1 MKEFKGTPGKFT
13 HDVIES
19 GSGEVF
25 VSVLNADGVSIAFC
39 GKDKIAEANAQLF
52 SAAPDLL
59 EALQNMIGAFDNPIV
74 RRKLPSDFNS
84 EAIQSART
92 AITKALGE
100 TK

>member
-1 MKEFKGTPGKFT
+1 MREFKGTPGKFT

-19 GSGEVF
+19 CSGEVF
-25 VSVLNADGVSIAFC
+25 VSVLDADGVSIAFC

-59 EALQNMIGAFDNPIV
+59 EALQCIIHALGYGSSMDVAKGEEMA
-74 RRKLPSDFNS
+74 RA
-84 EAIQSART
+84 AIA
-92 AITKALGE
+92 KALGE

>member
-1 MKEFKGTPGKFT
+1 MSEFKGTPGKFT

-19 GSGEVF
+19 CSGEVF
-25 VSVLNADGVSIAFC
+25 VSVLDADGVLIAFC

-59 EALQNMIGAFDNPIV
+59 EALQNLITDYDNFREKQGRQDSPQNTMM
-74 RRKLPSDFNS
+74 L
-84 EAIQSART
+84 SARA

>member
-1 MKEFKGTPGKFT
+1 MSEFKGTPGKFT

-19 GSGEVF
+19 CSGEVF
-25 VSVLNADGVSIAFC
+25 VSVLDADGVSIAFC

-59 EALQNMIGAFDNPIV
+59 AVLQSIV
-74 RRKLPSDFNS
+74 ELQTRGYIVLGEKYTAAMND
-84 EAIQSART
+84 AIA
-92 AITKALGE
+92 KALGE

>member
-1 MKEFKGTPGKFT
+1 MSEFKGTPGKFT

-19 GSGEVF
+19 CSGEVF
-25 VSVLNADGVSIAFC
+25 VSVLDADGVSIAFC

-59 EALQNMIGAFDNPIV
+59 EELQ
-74 RRKLPSDFNS
+74 KLRAYVIDVCAVDEEDCHAEHPLMSS
-84 EAIQSART
+84 KS

>member
-1 MKEFKGTPGKFT
+1 MSEFKGTPGKFT

-19 GSGEVF
+19 CSGEVF
-25 VSVLNADGVSIAFC
+25 VSVLDADGVSIAFC

-59 EALQNMIGAFDNPIV
+59 AVLQSIV
-74 RRKLPSDFNS
+74 ELQTRGYIVLGEKYTAAMND
-84 EAIQSART
+84 AIAKAR
-92 AITKALGE
+92 GE

>member
-1 MKEFKGTPGKFT
+1 MSEFKGTPGKFT
-13 HDVIES
+13 YDVIES
-19 GSGEVF
+19 CSGEVF
-25 VSVLNADGVSIAFC
+25 VSVLDADGVSIAFC

-59 EALQNMIGAFDNPIV
+59 AVLQSIV
-74 RRKLPSDFNS
+74 ELQTRGYIVLGEKYTATMND
-84 EAIQSART
+84 

>member
-1 MKEFKGTPGKFT
+1 MSEFKGTPGKFT

-19 GSGEVF
+19 CSGEVF
-25 VSVLNADGVSIAFC
+25 VSVLDADGVSIAFC

-59 EALQNMIGAFDNPIV
+59 AALQRMVPLYESLLNDCGLGHKDLIDN
-74 RRKLPSDFNS
+74 
-84 EAIQSART
+84 ARA

>member
-1 MKEFKGTPGKFT
+1 MSEFKGTPGKFT

-19 GSGEVF
+19 CCGEVF
-25 VSVLNADGVSIAFC
+25 VSVLDADGVSIAFC

-59 EALQNMIGAFDNPIV
+59 EALQRMVPLYESLLNDCGLAHKDLIDNA
-74 RRKLPSDFNS
+74 RA
-84 EAIQSART
+84 AIA
-92 AITKALGE
+92 KALGE

>member
-1 MKEFKGTPGKFT
+1 MSEFKGTPGKFT

-19 GSGEVF
+19 CSGEVF
-25 VSVLNADGVSIAFC
+25 VSVLDADGVSIAFC
-39 GKDKIAEANAQLF
+39 GKDKIAETNAQLF

-59 EALQNMIGAFDNPIV
+59 AVLQSIV
-74 RRKLPSDFNS
+74 ELQTRGYIVLGEKYTAAMND
-84 EAIQSART
+84 

>member
-1 MKEFKGTPGKFT
+1 MSEFKGTSGKFT

-19 GSGEVF
+19 CSGEVF
-25 VSVLNADGVSIAFC
+25 VSVLDADGVSIAFC

-59 EALQNMIGAFDNPIV
+59 EALQNMVTAYEYIDNPALLAA
-74 RRKLPSDFNS
+74 RA
-84 EAIQSART
+84 AIA
-92 AITKALGE
+92 KALGE